1 MDFKNILRARDLK
14 VTAKRLEVLQ
24 AIENYGS
31 AMPYSELQ
39 RSLSGFDR
47 VTLYRNINTLMDKG
61 VIHKASTRG
70 AETYYA
76 ICSHHCTSEGHNH
89 QHIHFKCTSC
99 KEVSCLQIGQNL
111 TIQIPNVQVQ
121 NIEIEASGICQNCQ

>member
-1 MDFKNILRARDLK
+1 MNFKNILQARDLK
-14 VTAKRLEVLQ
+14 ATSKRLEVLQ
-24 AIENYGS
+24 TIADYGS

-39 RSLSGFDR
+39 KALTNFDR

-70 AETYYA
+70 QETYYA
-76 ICSHHCTSEGHNH
+76 ICSHHCTAEHHNH

-99 KEVSCLQIGQNL
+99 KEVSCMEIDDH
-111 TIQIPNVQVQ
+111 ISVQIPNVQIQ
-121 NIEIEASGICQNCQ
+121 NIEIEASGICENCR

>member
-1 MDFKNILRARDLK
+1 MNFKNILQARDLK
-14 VTAKRLEVLQ
+14 ATSKRIEVLQ
-24 AIENYGS
+24 TIADYGS

-39 RSLSGFDR
+39 KSLENFDR

-70 AETYYA
+70 QETYYA
-76 ICSHHCTSEGHNH
+76 ICSHHCTSEHHNH

-99 KEVSCLQIGQNL
+99 KEVSCMEISGNFS
-111 TIQIPNVQVQ
+111 IQIPNVQIQ
-121 NIEIEASGICQNCQ
+121 NIEIEASGICENCQ